1 MAETTLPVKT
11 PVGSSLFKEDILIKI
26 KGVIYE

>member
-1 MAETTLPVKT
+1 MAETSLPVKT
-11 PVGSSLFKEDILIKI
+11 TVKNSLFIEDILIKT